1 MKQFY
6 KTQWNIKC
14 SINTKKEKMMT
25 IHDSSQKE
33 VWELVKILLAYTKT
47 NLKYNRETVIL

>member
-1 MKQFY
+1 
-6 KTQWNIKC
+6 
-14 SINTKKEKMMT
+14 MT